1 MRKFKA
7 LFLTVVVALVVG
19 VLPML
24 FAVHVA
30 RQSALDDERSR
41 TLAYAQEVLL
51 RSEITGDQVRAAVAA
66 LREEGDIA
74 PCSARGIAL
83 MRKLALRST
92 NIQFVGYVS
101 GNRLVCS
108 SLGTE
113 EVTAVDLG
121 PPTVIHANGVRV
133 RSDAVFAFAPASR
146 FVVVEDH
153 HYAAVIHKATPFV
166 ATPGGQQATL
176 AVVAVPGR
184 QVLTALGDVNPEW
197 TVPILPGQRTTIV
210 TNGNVI
216 AKAVSGRYQFMAV
229 AAVSTAH
236 LDARVRQVALK
247 LVPIGFGF
255 GVLLAG
261 AVVVIARYR
270 MALPAVIKDG
280 LRRDEFFL
288 VYQPVVNLQTGRWTG
303 VEALIRWRR
312 DRDEVIR
319 PDEFIAVAEASGLI
333 TRITER
339 VVQLVRDDAA
349 TLLGLY
355 PDFHIG
361 INLAPEDLHDRRT
374 ITLLTGLL
382 EAIRAGPGNVVVEAT
397 ERGFTDPESAAPVI
411 RALRAAGIRVAIDDF
426 GTGYSSLATL
436 QSMEVDYLKID
447 KAFVDTL
454 GTDAAT
460 GTVALHI
467 IEMAKALN
475 LEMIAE
481 GVTTEA
487 QAASLRERGVQYAQ
501 GWLFAKP
508 MPIGEL
514 LAALHSGAGQGEH
527 FVSA

>member
-1 MRKFKA
+1 MRKFTA
-7 LFLTVVVALVVG
+7 LFLTVVAALVVG
-19 VLPML
+19 LLPML

-30 RQSALDDERSR
+30 RQSALDDERVR
-41 TLAYAQEVLL
+41 TLAYAEEVLL
-51 RSEITGDQVRAAVAA
+51 RVEITADQIRAATVTLEAEHD
-66 LREEGDIA
+66 LV

-83 MRKLALRST
+83 MRRVALRST
-92 NIQFVGYVS
+92 NIQLVGYVS

-108 SLGTE
+108 SLGAEGDAT
-113 EVTAVDLG
+113 VDLG
-121 PPTVIHANGVRV
+121 PPDVVHSNGIKLRHDV
-133 RSDAVFAFAPASR
+133 VFPFAPTTR
-146 FVVVEDH
+146 FLVAEED
-153 HYAAVIHKATPFV
+153 HYAAVIHKGTPFV
-166 ATPGGQQATL
+166 ATPGGEQAVL
-176 AVVAVPGR
+176 AVVTMPER
-184 QVLTALGDVNPEW
+184 EVLTALGKVNPDW
-197 TVPILPGQRTTIV
+197 TVPAPAGQRTTIV

-216 AKAVSGRYQFMAV
+216 AKAMSRRYQVMAV

-236 LDARVRQVALK
+236 LDERVRQVALK

-255 GVLLAG
+255 GVLLAA

-288 VYQPVVNLQTGRWTG
+288 VYQPIVDLQTGRWSG
-303 VEALIRWRR
+303 AEALIRWRR
-312 DRDEVIR
+312 ERDEVIR
-319 PDEFIAVAEASGLI
+319 PDEFIAVAESSGLI

-349 TLLGLY
+349 TLFDLY

-361 INLAPEDLHDRRT
+361 INLAPEDLHDQRT
-374 ITLLTGLL
+374 IALLTGLL
-382 EAIRAGPGNVVVEAT
+382 EAIRARPGNVMVEAT
-397 ERGFTDPESAAPVI
+397 ERGFTDPASAAPVI

-426 GTGYSSLATL
+426 GTGYSSLASL
-436 QSMEVDYLKID
+436 QSMDVDYLKID

-487 QAASLRERGVQYAQ
+487 QAESLRKRGVQYAQ

-514 LAALHSGAGQGEH
+514 LAALRSGAGQAAH
-527 FVSA
+527 SQPA

>member
-1 MRKFKA
+1 MRKFSA
-7 LFLTVVVALVVG
+7 IFLTVVAALVVG

-30 RQSALDDERSR
+30 RQWALDDERGR
-41 TLAYAQEVLL
+41 AQAYAEEVLL
-51 RSEITGDQVRAAVAA
+51 RAEITADQIRAAVSA
-66 LREEGDIA
+66 LEAERDLV

-83 MRKLALRST
+83 MRRLALRST
-92 NIQFVGYVS
+92 NLSIVGYVS
-101 GNRLVCS
+101 GNRMVCS
-108 SLGTE
+108 TLGAE
-113 EVTAVDLG
+113 EVTGVDLG
-121 PPTVIHANGVRV
+121 PPDVIHANGIKLRHEV
-133 RSDAVFAFAPASR
+133 VFPFAPRTR
-146 FVVVEDH
+146 FLVVEEN
-153 HYAAVIHKATPFV
+153 HYAAVIHKGTPFV
-166 ATPGGQQATL
+166 ATPGGEHAVL
-176 AVVAVPGR
+176 AVVSMPSR
-184 QVLTALGDVNPEW
+184 QVLTAQGEVSRDW
-197 TVPILPGQRTTIV
+197 TVPMPAGQRTTIV
-210 TNGNVI
+210 TNGQVI
-216 AKAVSGRYQFMAV
+216 AKAVSRRFQWMAV

-236 LDARVRQVALK
+236 LETRVRQLALK
-247 LVPIGFGF
+247 LVPIGFGL
-255 GVLLAG
+255 GVLLA
-261 AVVVIARYR
+261 AVVVVIARYR

-288 VYQPVVNLQTGRWTG
+288 VYQPVVDLQTGRWSG
-303 VEALIRWRR
+303 AEALIRWRR

-319 PDEFIAVAEASGLI
+319 PDEFIAVAESSGLI

-339 VVQLVRDDAA
+339 VVELVRDDAA

-355 PDFHIG
+355 PQFHIG
-361 INLAPEDLHDRRT
+361 INLAPEDLHDHRT
-374 ITLLTGLL
+374 IALLTGLL
-382 EAIRAGPGNVVVEAT
+382 EAIRAGPGNVMVEAT

-426 GTGYSSLATL
+426 GTGYSSLAQL

-454 GTDAAT
+454 GTSAAT

-481 GVTTEA
+481 GVSTEA

-514 LAALHSGAGQGEH
+514 LAALRSRAGTGAHSQP
-527 FVSA
+527 V